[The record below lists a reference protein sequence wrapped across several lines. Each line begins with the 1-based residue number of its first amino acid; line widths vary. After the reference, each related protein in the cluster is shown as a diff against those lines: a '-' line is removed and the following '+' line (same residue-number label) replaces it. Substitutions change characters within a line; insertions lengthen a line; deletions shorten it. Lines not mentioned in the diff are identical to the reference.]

1 MDIGSRLRR
10 VRVAKHMR
18 LKDVAEAADISIS
31 FLSQIENNKV
41 NASISTLQTLANTL
55 DIQVAD
61 LFMQHETSDIKI
73 IRKEQRRNY
82 KGTDGIT
89 ESILSLREGSA
100 LETTIIE
107 FPPKSKI
114 KIKAKHEGEEFTFVI
129 SGSINVWLD
138 NQVFKLNE
146 GDIIYYISL
155 LEHTWENTENERAV
169 VLVTNTPVSF

>member
-10 VRVAKHMR
+10 VRGAKHMR

-55 DIQVAD
+55 DIQVSD
-61 LFMQHETSDIKI
+61 LFMQPEKSDFKI

-89 ESILSLREGSA
+89 ESILSFRDDSA

-114 KIKAKHEGEEFTFVI
+114 KSKAKHEGEEFTFVI
-129 SGSINVWLD
+129 SGSINVCLD

-146 GDIIYYISL
+146 GDIIYYVSL
-155 LEHTWENTENERAV
+155 LEHTWENIENERAV